1 MARRY
6 AVDDSEW
13 LEVKI
18 LNGYAVFMGY
28 LMMGVRGLGVLKDP
42 SFATGRN
49 LVTYG
54 VNLMMEAP
62 SNEGFIAGISI
73 LAGVIKHYEEPGR
86 LVLAKH
92 LLMTRSHSWSHMI
105 RRLLETQRDQ
115 GERGKDSSSY
125 CPCSRRD
132 SLVEE
137 EEEEAEK
144 KYKRRC
150 KRGRFKDTCL
160 LVEEILARC
169 ASRREDKDDYLQSNE
184 MWQDGCRDN
193 ERLRKALDDVG
204 MVTHLV
210 ILRRRLCAPAGD
222 GIGFGDVRGDAGVA
236 VGLHVAAEA
245 EDPLLA
251 APEAP
256 LGSQAEAA
264 AAAAAAVAA
273 RHLTPSSPLTAATLG
288 FALTE
293 LLRPARRNPPLPAP
307 PATPPSSSLCRRSS
321 SAPPLWAGSLAV
333 TLDWYGECARSGA
346 QSKPHVPMAIN
357 PMRRSRLDLTE
368 GQINFSKHKYKLGIK
383 QHRQNHGAQ
392 L

>member
-6 AVDDSEW
+6 AVDNSEW

-28 LMMGVRGLGVLKDP
+28 LMMGVRGLGVLVITWTTGVLLGGFKDP

-73 LAGVIKHYEEPGR
+73 LAGVIKHYEEPGANSQR
-86 LVLAKH
+86 QMLEEGQPGGGGGR
-92 LLMTRSHSWSHMI
+92 RS
-105 RRLLETQRDQ
+105 
-115 GERGKDSSSY
+115 G
-125 CPCSRRD
+125 
-132 SLVEE
+132 
-137 EEEEAEK
+137 
-144 KYKRRC
+144 
-150 KRGRFKDTCL
+150 
-160 LVEEILARC
+160 EEIQ
-169 ASRREDKDDYLQSNE
+169 EEVQE
-184 MWQDGCRDN
+184 G
-193 ERLRKALDDVG
+193 EDDVG

-264 AAAAAAVAA
+264 AAAAVAA

-293 LLRPARRNPPLPAP
+293 LGFFCKIAAARSPESSVAGAAGN
-307 PATPPSSSLCRRSS
+307 SSLFF
-321 SAPPLWAGSLAV
+321 SLQALIFGAAAMGGLSCMRALGCCS
-333 TLDWYGECARSGA
+333 TECCWTSRASPMFPW
-346 QSKPHVPMAIN
+346 QSI
-357 PMRRSRLDLTE
+357 RCDE